1 MTESEQNILTLL
13 TEQQAQLDAL
23 LLLLEQELIVLA
35 ARDII
40 ALDELTAQKIALLT
54 KVQATD
60 QQIGQLSDLQQ
71 STNAPWFIEQVNQLD
86 ERLAQCKS
94 QTQVNQQVLEQSQL
108 TLDRLKNEIL
118 ATRGKSGLTYT
129 SKGKPAIENKGGGI
143 KA

>member
-13 TEQQAQLDAL
+13 TQQQAQLDAL
-23 LLLLEQELIVLA
+23 FVLLEQELVVLA
-35 ARDII
+35 SRDIV
-40 ALDELTAQKIALLT
+40 ALDELTAQKIAMLT
-54 KVQATD
+54 QVQATD
-60 QQIGQLSDLQQ
+60 EQIGAQ
-71 STNAPWFIEQVNQLD
+71 STLQDAVNAPWFIEQVDTL
-86 ERLAQCKS
+86 EARLAQCKA